1 MLSAAGD
8 RRSVPETIFSPKRQG
23 ATLEYSGS
31 RMITATPSALED
43 VLTDIRRLPEW
54 NPAVFSVAT
63 QDSTA
68 IAGKAYSVR
77 AKLPGSPTITYE
89 DISPGRIIWR
99 LDGFQAHETGKWT
112 LVPVSGQITEVT
124 HTITH
129 TGAIFRAL
137 TGAFQSVPG
146 LRIDRLQD
154 RVEDDAARRAGQP
167 VQP

>member
-1 MLSAAGD
+1 M
-8 RRSVPETIFSPKRQG
+8 K
-23 ATLEYSGS
+23 YSGS
-31 RMITATPSALED
+31 RKITATLSALKD

-54 NPAVFSVAT
+54 NPAVFAVAT
-63 QDSTA
+63 QDTTA
-68 IAGKAYSVR
+68 IAGKAYSIR

-89 DISPGRIIWR
+89 DISPGQIVWS
-99 LDGFQAHETGKWT
+99 LDGFQAHETGTWT

-129 TGAIFRAL
+129 TGAIFRVL
-137 TGAFQSVPG
+137 TGAFQSVPA
-146 LRIDRLQD
+146 LRLDRLQD